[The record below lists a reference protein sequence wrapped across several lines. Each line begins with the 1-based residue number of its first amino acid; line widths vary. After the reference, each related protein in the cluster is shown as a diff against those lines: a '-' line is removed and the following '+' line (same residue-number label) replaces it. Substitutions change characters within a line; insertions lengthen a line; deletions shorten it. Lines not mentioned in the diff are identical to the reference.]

1 MPADTHVI
9 HIGGYEISA
18 TFTETK
24 NEGVN
29 SHIKQILLASFAG
42 QNPNRCNGDNL
53 VIPPKKRYNR
63 GSDRHYVP

>member
-1 MPADTHVI
+1 MPADTHVF

-24 NEGVN
+24 NEGIN
-29 SHIKQILLASFAG
+29 NHIKQILLTSFAG

-53 VIPPKKRYNR
+53 VIPTKKRYNR
-63 GSDRHYVP
+63 GSDRRYVP